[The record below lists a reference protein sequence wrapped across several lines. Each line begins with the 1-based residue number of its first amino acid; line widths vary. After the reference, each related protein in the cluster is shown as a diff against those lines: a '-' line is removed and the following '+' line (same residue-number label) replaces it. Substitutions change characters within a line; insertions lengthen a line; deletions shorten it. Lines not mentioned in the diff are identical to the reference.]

1 MEMYTYRWDQWLM
14 IFFCYSFFGWI
25 FESAY
30 VSLRKHH
37 FVDRGFLRLP
47 MLPLY
52 GTGAVM
58 MLFVSLPVKD
68 NLVAV
73 YFAGV
78 IAATALE
85 YVTGWGM
92 EKLFKMRYWDYSD
105 QRFQIKG
112 YICLS
117 SSIAW
122 GFLSILLTE
131 VLHQPVERL
140 VLGMDETLERLLVT
154 VIGTVFGADVVAST
168 RAALELGQ
176 TLEAVT
182 RMKGELEEL
191 QVQLAL
197 LKSELK
203 QQADRQI
210 AFAHGEAALRIAE
223 LKEEAASRM
232 NGAKSSGV
240 VRMAEET
247 AALAA
252 GLKEEAVRKLEELRA
267 DAKERFEDLQDN
279 LTEHVEAL
287 QESTAAHLEELK
299 ERADGRLEKLKTKM
313 DGERGQTLTDGTLAL
328 ADKLAVLAD
337 RAEELRVHSKA
348 RMEGRAGIGRFYRN
362 GLLKGNPTARSA
374 AHQAALQELRESLG
388 QRNAQCAGQERGMDE
403 DARRK
408 SEGGGDPGK
417 EREG

>member
-1 MEMYTYRWDQWLM
+1 MYTYRWDQWLM
-14 IFFCYSFFGWI
+14 IFFCYCFFGWI
-25 FESAY
+25 FESTY
-30 VSLRKHH
+30 VSLKSRH

-68 NLVAV
+68 HLVAV

-78 IAATALE
+78 VAATALE

-105 QRFQIKG
+105 KRFQVKG

-122 GFLSILLTE
+122 GFLSVLLTE

-154 VIGTVFGADVVAST
+154 VVGAVFAADTVAST

-176 TLEAVT
+176 ALEAVT

-197 LKSELK
+197 LRSELRS
-203 QQADRQI
+203 QAERQL
-210 AFAHGEAALRIAE
+210 AAAHEGAVLRLASLKDEASL
-223 LKEEAASRM
+223 RM
-232 NGAKSSGV
+232 NGLKDDRV
-240 VRMAEET
+240 VRMA
-247 AALAA
+247 
-252 GLKEEAVRKLEELRA
+252 
-267 DAKERFEDLQDN
+267 
-279 LTEHVEAL
+279 
-287 QESTAAHLEELK
+287 
-299 ERADGRLEKLKTKM
+299 
-313 DGERGQTLTDGTLAL
+313 
-328 ADKLAVLAD
+328 
-337 RAEELRVHSKA
+337 
-348 RMEGRAGIGRFYRN
+348 
-362 GLLKGNPTARSA
+362 
-374 AHQAALQELRESLG
+374 
-388 QRNAQCAGQERGMDE
+388 
-403 DARRK
+403 
-408 SEGGGDPGK
+408 
-417 EREG
+417 

>member
-1 MEMYTYRWDQWLM
+1 M

-25 FESAY
+25 FESTY

-105 QRFQIKG
+105 KRFQIKG

-140 VLGMDETLERLLVT
+140 VLGMDETLEHLLVT

-223 LKEEAASRM
+223 LKEEAAARM

-252 GLKEEAVRKLEELRA
+252 GLKEEAVRKLEEMRA

-287 QESTAAHLEELK
+287 QESTAAHLEDLKERADGRLEDLK

-313 DGERGQTLTDGTLAL
+313 EGERGQILADRTSAL
-328 ADKLAVLAD
+328 ADKLAALAD
-337 RAEELRVHSKA
+337 RAEELRAHSKA

-374 AHQAALQELRESLG
+374 VHQAALQELRESID
-388 QRNAQCAGQERGMDE
+388 QENAGCAGQETR
-403 DARRK
+403 DA
-408 SEGGGDPGK
+408 
-417 EREG
+417 